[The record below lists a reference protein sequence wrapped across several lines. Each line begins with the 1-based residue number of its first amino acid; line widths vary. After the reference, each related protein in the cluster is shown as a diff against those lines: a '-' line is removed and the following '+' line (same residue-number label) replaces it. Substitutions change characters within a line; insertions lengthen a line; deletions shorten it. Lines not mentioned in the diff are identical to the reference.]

1 MEPKLFNFIG
11 LIFSFA
17 GAVTLALGLVVT
29 KERAL
34 RVGLPLMA
42 SDKDE
47 ENMCLPHVRD
57 RMRVSRLALA
67 GVVIMAV
74 GFLLQIV
81 GNWPGADSPPAE
93 LWAPLA
99 QHVGGN

>member
-1 MEPKLFNFIG
+1 MKPESFNFIG

-17 GAVTLALGLVVT
+17 GAVTLALGLIVT

-47 ENMCLPHVRD
+47 DNLCLPHVRD
-57 RMRVSRLALA
+57 RMRLSRLALV
-67 GVVIMAV
+67 GVVMMAL

-81 GNWPGADSPPAE
+81 GNWPGCWPRWRNTSAATEPRHSA
-93 LWAPLA
+93 
-99 QHVGGN
+99 V